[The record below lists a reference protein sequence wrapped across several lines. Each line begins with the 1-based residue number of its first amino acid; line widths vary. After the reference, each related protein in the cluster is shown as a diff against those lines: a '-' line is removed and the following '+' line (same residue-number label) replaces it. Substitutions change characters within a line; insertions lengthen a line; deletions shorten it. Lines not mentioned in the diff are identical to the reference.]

1 MTGVYAFAKKDAGVV
16 VTVWTGKVCGLAIA
30 AACLVAIAHAQD
42 KTKIDDRLNAA
53 ADIIEQVMAAPDHAI
68 PETVL
73 GGAKCVLVIPSEKK
87 AAFAVGAQYGQGV
100 ATCRT
105 AHGWSAPVF
114 VKLGGVSFG
123 FQIGG
128 QSTDLVLLGMNQK
141 SVQDM
146 LHSKVKLG
154 ANASAA
160 AGPVGRDAQAAT
172 DVLLN
177 AEFLTYSRAKGL
189 FAGLDLSGD
198 VLEANEDDLHAEYG
212 PDVHNDAVLHG
223 DVRPRPNAEHFV
235 RTVTRYFVI
244 SKHWKTMTPPKH
256 PDTQH

>member
-1 MTGVYAFAKKDAGVV
+1 MNKFTG
-16 VTVWTGKVCGLAIA
+16 TVCGLALLTSGMLRA
-30 AACLVAIAHAQD
+30 AQAQD
-42 KTKIDDRLNAA
+42 KAKIDERLNAA
-53 ADIIEQVMAAPDHAI
+53 ASIIEEVMAAPDHAI

-73 GGAKCVLVIPSEKK
+73 GGAHCVIVIPSEKK
-87 AAFAVGAQYGQGV
+87 AAFGVGAQYGQGV

-105 AHGWSAPVF
+105 GHGWSAPVF
-114 VKLGGVSFG
+114 VKLAGVSFG
-123 FQIGG
+123 FQLGG
-128 QSTDLVLLGMNQK
+128 QLTDLVLLGMNDK

-172 DVLLN
+172 DVLLK

-198 VLEANEDDLHAEYG
+198 ILEANNDDFHAEYG
-212 PDVHNDAVLHG
+212 PDAHDIAVLHG
-223 DVRPRPNAEHFV
+223 SVPPRPNARHFV
-235 RTVTRYFVI
+235 DTVGKYFHI
-244 SKHWKTMTPPKH
+244 SKNWKTMTPPKH
-256 PDTQH
+256 PVS

>member
-1 MTGVYAFAKKDAGVV
+1 MHKLTG
-16 VTVWTGKVCGLAIA
+16 AIFGMAVA
-30 AACLVAIAHAQD
+30 AAGLSAQAQD
-42 KTKIDDRLNAA
+42 KTKIDERLQAA
-53 ADIIEQVMAAPDHAI
+53 ASIIGQVMAAPDHAI

-73 GGAKCVLVIPSEKK
+73 GGAHCVIVIPSEKK
-87 AAFAVGAQYGQGV
+87 AAFGVGAQYGQGV
-100 ATCRT
+100 ATCR
-105 AHGWSAPVF
+105 AGEGASRRWSAPVF
-114 VKLGGVSFG
+114 VKLAGVSFG
-123 FQIGG
+123 LQIGG
-128 QSTDLVLLGMNQK
+128 QSTDLVLIGMNDK

-198 VLEANEDDLHAEYG
+198 VLEANNDDLRAEYG
-212 PDVHNDAVLHG
+212 AGATNDAVLHG
-223 DVRPRPNAEHFV
+223 SVHTPANAAHFV
-235 RTVTRYFVI
+235 HTVSRYFVI
-244 SKHWKTMTPPKH
+244 AKNWKTMTPPKH
-256 PDTQH
+256 PTS

>member
-1 MTGVYAFAKKDAGVV
+1 MNAVFCCLAMGVIGVV
-16 VTVWTGKVCGLAIA
+16 PSA
-30 AACLVAIAHAQD
+30 ARAQD
-42 KTKIDDRLNAA
+42 SGKMDERLNAA
-53 ADIIEQVMAAPDHAI
+53 ASIIEEVMAAPDHAI

-73 GGAKCVLVIPSEKK
+73 GGAHCLIVIPSEKK
-87 AAFAVGAQYGQGV
+87 AAFGVGAQYGQGV

-105 AHGWSAPVF
+105 GHGWSAPVF

-128 QSTDLVLLGMNQK
+128 QATDLVLLGMNAK
-141 SVQDM
+141 SAQDV
-146 LHSKVKLG
+146 LHSKIKLG

-198 VLEANEDDLHAEYG
+198 VLEANLDDTKAEYG
-212 PDVHNDAVLHG
+212 PNVRIDAVLHG
-223 DVRPRPNAEHFV
+223 AVKTPANAEHFV
-235 RTVTRYFVI
+235 HTISRYFVI
-244 SKHWKTMTPPKH
+244 AKHWKTMMPPKN
-256 PDTQH
+256 PS

>member
-1 MTGVYAFAKKDAGVV
+1 MAGF
-16 VTVWTGKVCGLAIA
+16 
-30 AACLVAIAHAQD
+30 VATAQAQD

-53 ADIIEQVMAAPDHAI
+53 ASVIEEVMAAPDHAI

-73 GGAKCVLVIPSEKK
+73 GHAHCVIVIPSEKK
-87 AAFAVGAQYGQGV
+87 AAFGVGAQYGQGV
-100 ATCRT
+100 GTCRT
-105 AHGWSAPVF
+105 GHGWSAPVF
-114 VKLGGVSFG
+114 VRLAGASFG

-128 QSTDLVLLGMNQK
+128 QATDLVLLGMNQK

-154 ANASAA
+154 ANASGG

-172 DVLLN
+172 DVLMN

-198 VLEANEDDLHAEYG
+198 VLDANGDDMQAEYG

-223 DVRPRPNAEHFV
+223 AVPVRPNAEHFV
-235 RTVTRYFVI
+235 HTVAKYFVI
-244 SKHWKTMTPPKH
+244 SKHWKTMTPPKN
-256 PDTQH
+256 PDTH

>member
-1 MTGVYAFAKKDAGVV
+1 MSKMDAVVRCLTMGV
-16 VTVWTGKVCGLAIA
+16 IA
-30 AACLVAIAHAQD
+30 VLPCAARAQD
-42 KTKIDDRLNAA
+42 TAKMDDRLNAA
-53 ADIIEQVMAAPDHAI
+53 ASIIEEVMAAPDHAI

-73 GGAKCVLVIPSEKK
+73 GGAHCVIVIPSEKK
-87 AAFAVGAQYGQGV
+87 AAFGVGAQYGQGV

-105 AHGWSAPVF
+105 GRGWSAPVF

-123 FQIGG
+123 LQIGG
-128 QSTDLVLLGMNQK
+128 QATDLVLLGMNAK
-141 SVQDM
+141 SAQDM

-160 AGPVGRDAQAAT
+160 AGPVGRDAQAPT

-198 VLEANEDDLHAEYG
+198 VLEANGDDTMAEYG
-212 PDVHNDAVLHG
+212 PSAHVNAVLRG
-223 DVRPRPNAEHFV
+223 AVKTPPNAEHFV
-235 RTVTRYFVI
+235 RTVTKYFII
-244 SKHWKTMTPPKH
+244 SKNWKTMTPPKH
-256 PDTQH
+256 PS

>member
-1 MTGVYAFAKKDAGVV
+1 MRR
-16 VTVWTGKVCGLAIA
+16 WTGAVCGMALGA
-30 AACLVAIAHAQD
+30 AGLLPAAQAQD
-42 KTKIDDRLNAA
+42 KAKMDDRLNAA
-53 ADIIEQVMAAPDHAI
+53 ATVLEEVMAAPDHAI

-73 GGAKCVLVIPSEKK
+73 GGTHCVIVIPSEKK

-105 AHGWSAPVF
+105 GHGWSAPVF
-114 VKLGGVSFG
+114 VKLAGVSFG

-128 QSTDLVLLGMNQK
+128 QATDLVLLGMNQK
-141 SVQDM
+141 SAQDM

-154 ANASAA
+154 ASASAA

-172 DVLLN
+172 DILLK

-198 VLEANEDDLHAEYG
+198 VLEANTDDLHAEYG
-212 PDVHNDAVLHG
+212 SAVQPDAVLRG
-223 DVRPRPNAEHFV
+223 TVPPPANAQHFV
-235 RTVTRYFVI
+235 HTVSKYFVI
-244 SKHWKTMTPPKH
+244 AKHWKTMTPPKN
-256 PDTQH
+256 PGL

>member
-1 MTGVYAFAKKDAGVV
+1 MKKMDAA
-16 VTVWTGKVCGLAIA
+16 VCCLAA
-30 AACLVAIAHAQD
+30 GLVAIVPNAARAQNAG
-42 KTKIDDRLNAA
+42 KMDDRLNAA
-53 ADIIEQVMAAPDHAI
+53 ASIIEEVMAAPDHAI

-73 GGAKCVLVIPSEKK
+73 GGAHCVIVIPSEKK
-87 AAFAVGAQYGQGV
+87 AAFGIGAQYGQGV
-100 ATCRT
+100 ASCRT
-105 AHGWSAPVF
+105 GHRWSAPVF

-123 FQIGG
+123 LQIGG
-128 QSTDLVLLGMNQK
+128 QATDLVLLGMNAK
-141 SVQDM
+141 SAQDM

-198 VLEANEDDLHAEYG
+198 VLEANVDDTRAEYG
-212 PDVHNDAVLHG
+212 SDVHINSILQGAVKT
-223 DVRPRPNAEHFV
+223 PPNAEHFV
-235 RTVTRYFVI
+235 HTIAKYFVI
-244 SKHWKTMTPPKH
+244 AKNWKTMTPPKN
-256 PDTQH
+256 PS

>member
-1 MTGVYAFAKKDAGVV
+1 MLPRALSK
-16 VTVWTGKVCGLAIA
+16 
-30 AACLVAIAHAQD
+30 
-42 KTKIDDRLNAA
+42 RLW
-53 ADIIEQVMAAPDHAI
+53 AAPDHAI

-73 GGAKCVLVIPSEKK
+73 GGAHCVIVIPSEKK

-105 AHGWSAPVF
+105 GHRWSAPVF
-114 VKLGGVSFG
+114 VKLEGVSFG

-128 QSTDLVLLGMNQK
+128 QATDLVLLGMNEK
-141 SVQDM
+141 SVQDV

-154 ANASAA
+154 ADASAA
-160 AGPVGRDAQAAT
+160 AGPVGRNAQAAT

-198 VLEANEDDLHAEYG
+198 VLEANNDDLHAEYG
-212 PDVHNDAVLHG
+212 SDVHDDAVLHG
-223 DVRPRPNAEHFV
+223 AVRTPPNAEHFV
-235 RTVTRYFVI
+235 HTVSRYFVI

-256 PDTQH
+256 PGI

>member
-1 MTGVYAFAKKDAGVV
+1 MRKIDRLVCFLTMGIIAVVAGSA
-16 VTVWTGKVCGLAIA
+16 G
-30 AACLVAIAHAQD
+30 AQD
-42 KTKIDDRLNAA
+42 RDKIDQRLNAA
-53 ADIIEQVMAAPDHAI
+53 ANIIEEVMAAPDHAI

-73 GGAKCVLVIPSEKK
+73 GGAHCVIVIPSEKK
-87 AAFAVGAQYGQGV
+87 AAFGVGAQYGQGV

-105 AHGWSAPVF
+105 GHGWSAPVF
-114 VKLGGVSFG
+114 VRLAGASFG

-128 QSTDLVLLGMNQK
+128 QATDLVLLGMNTK
-141 SVQDM
+141 SAQDM

-172 DVLLN
+172 DVRLN

-198 VLEANEDDLHAEYG
+198 VLEANGEDTKAEYG
-212 PDVHNDAVLHG
+212 SAVGVDAVLRG
-223 DVRPRPNAEHFV
+223 AVKTRPNAEHFV
-235 RTVTRYFVI
+235 HTIAKYFHI
-244 SKHWKTMTPPKH
+244 SKNWKTMTPPKNPH
-256 PDTQH
+256 

>member
-1 MTGVYAFAKKDAGVV
+1 MKKTSAVGWCVAMGIV
-16 VTVWTGKVCGLAIA
+16 SVLPKIA
-30 AACLVAIAHAQD
+30 SAQD
-42 KTKIDDRLNAA
+42 SAKMDDRLNAA
-53 ADIIEQVMAAPDHAI
+53 ASIIEEVMAAPDHAI

-73 GGAKCVLVIPSEKK
+73 GGAHCVIVIPSEKK
-87 AAFAVGAQYGQGV
+87 AAFGVGAQYGQGV
-100 ATCRT
+100 ASCRT
-105 AHGWSAPVF
+105 GHGWSAPVF

-128 QSTDLVLLGMNQK
+128 QATDLVLLGMNAK
-141 SVQDM
+141 SAQDM
-146 LHSKVKLG
+146 LHTKVKLG

-198 VLEANEDDLHAEYG
+198 VLEANEEDTRAEYG
-212 PDVHNDAVLHG
+212 PGVRVDAVLHG
-223 DVRPRPNAEHFV
+223 AEKTPPNAEHFV
-235 RTVTRYFVI
+235 HTI
-244 SKHWKTMTPPKH
+244 SKYFIISKNWKTMTPPKN
-256 PDTQH
+256 PS

>member
-1 MTGVYAFAKKDAGVV
+1 MTWKQAITGS
-16 VTVWTGKVCGLAIA
+16 VT
-30 AACLVAIAHAQD
+30 AACLLPGAHAQD
-42 KTKIDDRLNAA
+42 KVKIDGRLNAA

-73 GGAKCVLVIPSEKK
+73 GGAKCVIVIPSEKK

-105 AHGWSAPVF
+105 GHGWSAPVF
-114 VKLGGVSFG
+114 VRLGGVSFG

-128 QSTDLVLLGMNQK
+128 QFTDLVLLGMNQK

-146 LHSKVKLG
+146 LHSKLKLG

-198 VLEANEDDLHAEYG
+198 ILEANDDDLHSEYG
-212 PDVHNDAVLHG
+212 PGVHNEAVLHG
-223 DVRPRPNAEHFV
+223 AVKPLPNAEHFIH
-235 RTVTRYFVI
+235 TVTRYFVI
-244 SKHWKTMTPPKH
+244 AKHWKTMTPPKN
-256 PDTQH
+256 PDTAN

>member
-1 MTGVYAFAKKDAGVV
+1 MRKFPGAAVCGVALAAGVV
-16 VTVWTGKVCGLAIA
+16 AVG
-30 AACLVAIAHAQD
+30 HAQD
-42 KTKIDDRLNAA
+42 RSKIDQRLSASA
-53 ADIIEQVMAAPDHAI
+53 SIIEEVMATPDHAI

-105 AHGWSAPVF
+105 PHGWSAPVF

-128 QSTDLVLLGMNQK
+128 QATDLVLLGMNRK

-154 ANASAA
+154 ADASAA
-160 AGPVGRDAQAAT
+160 AGPVGRNAQAST
-172 DVLLN
+172 DVLLK

-189 FAGLDLSGD
+189 FAGL
-198 VLEANEDDLHAEYG
+198 A
-212 PDVHNDAVLHG
+212 
-223 DVRPRPNAEHFV
+223 
-235 RTVTRYFVI
+235 
-244 SKHWKTMTPPKH
+244 
-256 PDTQH
+256 

>member
-1 MTGVYAFAKKDAGVV
+1 MKIFGTA
-16 VTVWTGKVCGLAIA
+16 VCGVA
-30 AACLVAIAHAQD
+30 LVMASGLVSAQAQEGKMD
-42 KTKIDDRLNAA
+42 ERLNASA
-53 ADIIEQVMAAPDHAI
+53 SIIEQVMAAPDHAI

-73 GGAKCVLVIPSEKK
+73 AGAKCVLVIPSEKK
-87 AAFAVGAQYGQGV
+87 AAFGVGAQYGQGV

-105 AHGWSAPVF
+105 GHGWSAPVF

-123 FQIGG
+123 FQLGG
-128 QSTDLVLLGMNQK
+128 QSTDLVLLGMNAK
-141 SVQDM
+141 SVQDV

-160 AGPVGRDAQAAT
+160 AGPVGRDAQAST

-198 VLEANEDDLHAEYG
+198 VLEANNDDLHVEYG
-212 PDVHNDAVLHG
+212 PNVTNDQVLHG
-223 DVRPRPNAEHFV
+223 AVKTPPNAEHFV
-235 RTVTRYFVI
+235 RTVAKYFVMA
-244 SKHWKTMTPPKH
+244 K
-256 PDTQH
+256 DGR

>member
-1 MTGVYAFAKKDAGVV
+1 MQK
-16 VTVWTGKVCGLAIA
+16 WTGMACGLALA
-30 AACLVAIAHAQD
+30 AAAIAPAVQAQD
-42 KTKIDDRLNAA
+42 KGKIDERLEASA
-53 ADIIEQVMAAPDHAI
+53 TVIEQVMAAPDRAI
-68 PETVL
+68 PASIL
-73 GGAKCVLVIPSEKK
+73 SRAHCVLVIPSEKK
-87 AAFAVGAQYGQGV
+87 AAFGLGAQYGQGV

-105 AHGWSAPVF
+105 DHGWSAPVF

-123 FQIGG
+123 FQLGG
-128 QSTDLVLLGMNQK
+128 QATDLVLLGMNGK

-160 AGPVGRDAQAAT
+160 AGPVGRDAQAST

-198 VLEANEDDLHAEYG
+198 VLEANDGELHTEYG
-212 PDVHNDAVLHG
+212 PDVNNDAVLHG
-223 DVRPRPNAEHFV
+223 KVPTPPNGEHFV
-235 RTVTRYFVI
+235 HTVARYFV
-244 SKHWKTMTPPKH
+244 
-256 PDTQH
+256 DARQQ

>member
-1 MTGVYAFAKKDAGVV
+1 MNKLNGTI
-16 VTVWTGKVCGLAIA
+16 CGLALA
-30 AACLVAIAHAQD
+30 ASTVAAAHAQD
-42 KTKIDDRLNAA
+42 MSKIDDRLNSAA
-53 ADIIEQVMAAPDHAI
+53 AIVEQVMAAPDHAI

-87 AAFAVGAQYGQGV
+87 GAFVVGAQYGQGV

-105 AHGWSAPVF
+105 GHGWSAPVF
-114 VKLGGVSFG
+114 VRLGGVSFG
-123 FQIGG
+123 FQAGG
-128 QSTDLVLLGMNQK
+128 QATDLVLLGMNDK

-198 VLEANEDDLHAEYG
+198 VLEANEEDLRAEYG
-212 PDVHNDAVLHG
+212 SSVKSDAVLHG
-223 DVRPRPNAEHFV
+223 SVAPRPNAVHFV
-235 RTVTRYFVI
+235 HTVGKYFHI
-244 SKHWKTMTPPKH
+244 AKNWKTMTPPKH
-256 PDTQH
+256 PTT